1 MYKHKPTQMS
11 KKEQSDYNEWRK
23 SKEFTKDLD
32 TDIKSDWY
40 KKDYFD
46 ECYNS
51 GNLDFNYDGL
61 VYNYGAIGIATE
73 EQQKK
78 GFKKYFCYVS
88 NLDFD
93 SNNLEEVERFLWDE
107 WVKYESNYKRNQEDT
122 PIHTIS

>member
-1 MYKHKPTQMS
+1 MYKHKPTPMS

-61 VYNYGAIGIATE
+61 VYSYGAIGIST
-73 EQQKK
+73 EQQQKE
-78 GFKKYFCYVS
+78 GFPKYFCYVS
-88 NLDFD
+88 NLEVS

-107 WVKYESNYKRNQEDT
+107 WVKYESNYKDLT
-122 PIHTIS
+122 IHTIS

>member
-1 MYKHKPTQMS
+1 MYKHKPTAMS

-61 VYNYGAIGIATE
+61 IYSYGAIGISTE
-73 EQQKK
+73 KQRKE
-78 GFKKYFCYVS
+78 GFPKYFCYVS
-88 NLDFD
+88 NLEVS

-107 WVKYESNYKRNQEDT
+107 WVKYESNYKDLT
-122 PIHTIS
+122 IHTIS